1 MQHCFIVDDSD
12 IIRRFTRLIFENLDF
27 RVSEAENPANAIER
41 LKTDSPDIILVDWR
55 IPGANMFEFISLV
68 RKMPLS
74 SRPTIIY
81 MPTENDEADIQR
93 ATSAG
98 ADTYLLKPFNTE
110 IVQMKLQDLK
120 SAA

>member
-27 RVSEAENPANAIER
+27 RVSEAENPA
-41 LKTDSPDIILVDWR
+41 ILVDWR